1 MVVQILGAMIWNS
14 AREIPLANGQHG
26 CCNAATMLAEASR
39 RKRRWPRW
47 WRRVQVAA
55 RRANIFA
62 VIEVVAV
69 TAFLLMTAIAWRTL
83 SNQTERGKL
92 LPSELTA
99 TFTNEMIACGN

>member
-1 MVVQILGAMIWNS
+1 
-14 AREIPLANGQHG
+14 
-26 CCNAATMLAEASR
+26 MLAEASR

-69 TAFLLMTAIAWRTL
+69 TAFLLMTAIAWRAL

-99 TFTNEMIACGN
+99 TLLIGMRLSSIPSSQTVARGPQSLA